1 MSETPVIVDDREG
14 VRVITL
20 NRPEKLNSFNEAM
33 HAGLAAALDEATTL
47 ARCGAVVI
55 TGAGR
60 GFCAGQDLG
69 DRRPDGDS
77 APRDLG
83 ATLDRLFNPLVRR
96 IRGLPKPVVMAV
108 NGVAA
113 GAGANVALAGD
124 IVIAARSAR
133 FIQAF
138 VKIGLIPDCGGT
150 WTLTRVLG
158 QTRAKALM
166 MTGDP
171 IGAEQAAE
179 WGLIW
184 QAVDDEKLMEEAV
197 GLAGRLAQGPATAL
211 RLIKQATH
219 AAATNDLDA
228 QLDLERD
235 LQREAGRHPDYN
247 EGVLAFLEKR
257 PAKFSR

>member
-1 MSETPVIVDDREG
+1 MSEMPVIVEDREG

-33 HAGLAAALDEATTL
+33 HVGLAGALDEAASL
-47 ARCGAVVI
+47 ASCGAIVI

-69 DRRPDGDS
+69 DRRPSGDS

-158 QTRAKALM
+158 QARAKALM